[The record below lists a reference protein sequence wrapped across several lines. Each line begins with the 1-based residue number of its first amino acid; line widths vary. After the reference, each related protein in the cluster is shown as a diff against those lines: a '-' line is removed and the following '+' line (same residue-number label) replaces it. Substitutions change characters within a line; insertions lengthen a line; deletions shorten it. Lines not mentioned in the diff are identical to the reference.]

1 MTRGPL
7 LRLDRA
13 SLLAATLVAASLNRL
28 FAKMAES
35 VALIG
40 WPEAT
45 LSLFGVSAVIWI
57 ALAVLIDLGGDGDG
71 PPPNRLDWWLCGSA
85 LAVCL
90 LPIGWESALA
100 LLGLS
105 IVTIARFGTGTIER
119 RLAIVGLALT
129 GPLLFAPLALAFLAP
144 ELLRVDAVLVSLL
157 SSQQGSGNVV
167 EFADPALR
175 AAGQQLVIYSG
186 CSSFHNISLVGVLFA
201 VVTQLLNLRLT
212 KGMWL
217 LAVAM
222 AAATVAINC
231 ARITA
236 IALMPQHYETLHEG
250 WGGQLIGLVS
260 LLAAGAIIV
269 IGGLRSARRQHA

>member
-13 SLLAATLVAASLNRL
+13 SLLAATLVAASLNRM
-28 FAKMAES
+28 FVKMADS
-35 VALIG
+35 VAVLG
-40 WPEAT
+40 WPEAA
-45 LSLFGVSAVIWI
+45 LSLFGISAVIWI
-57 ALAVLIDLGGDGDG
+57 ALAALIDLGGNGDG
-71 PPPNRLDWWLCGSA
+71 PPPNRLDWWLCGGA
-85 LAVCL
+85 LAACL
-90 LPIGWESALA
+90 LPTGWEAALA

-105 IVTIARFGTGTIER
+105 LVTIARFGTGTIER

-129 GPLLFAPLALAFLAP
+129 GPLLFAALALAYLAP
-144 ELLRVDAVLVSLL
+144 ELLHLDAALVSLL
-157 SSQQGSGNVV
+157 SGQPASGNVV

-175 AAGQQLVIYSG
+175 AAGRQMVIYSG
-186 CSSFHNISLVGVLFA
+186 CSSFHNLSLVGVLFA

-217 LAVAM
+217 LAAAM

-236 IALMPQHYETLHEG
+236 IALMPQHYGALHGG
-250 WGGQLIGLVS
+250 WGGQLIGLAS
-260 LLAAGAIIV
+260 LLAAGAIIF

>member
-7 LRLDRA
+7 LPLDRA
-13 SLLAATLVAASLNRL
+13 SLLAATLVAVSVNRL

-35 VALIG
+35 VAVIG
-40 WPEAT
+40 WPEAA

-85 LAVCL
+85 LATCL

-105 IVTIARFGTGTIER
+105 MVTIARFGTGTIER

-129 GPLLFAPLALAFLAP
+129 GPLLFAPLALAYLAP
-144 ELLRVDAVLVSLL
+144 ELLQVDAVLVSLL
-157 SSQQGSGNVV
+157 SGQQASGNVV

-175 AAGQQLVIYSG
+175 AAGQQMVIYSG

-201 VVTQLLNLRLT
+201 VVTQLLHLRLT

-217 LAVAM
+217 LALAM

-236 IALMPQHYETLHEG
+236 IALMPQHYEVLHEG

-260 LLAAGAIIV
+260 LLAAGAIIF
-269 IGGLRSARRQHA
+269 IGGLRRARRQHA